1 MQPVMYLV
9 VTVKTLKMVKYEK
22 LILKMVK
29 YEKLILKTLK
39 YEKAYI
45 FSSLFWTHNWTHK
58 VHSLEI
64 LYHCTSFLS

>member
-9 VTVKTLKMVKYEK
+9 VTVKT
-22 LILKMVK
+22 LKMVK